1 MRIRANSKTSNL
13 VRAAALATMLCGC
26 GGSAKDAPPK
36 QPAPRAEG
44 GMGRSLQGEGTASI
58 GKVDGDD
65 LKNVPAKQIEELIQ
79 GRVAGVQVIQRAGG
93 GFSILIRGPGSIS
106 SSTEPL
112 YVIDGVPVEVPSGR
126 GINWLNPQDIQRIE
140 ILKDASATSMYGM
153 RGANGVVVI
162 TTRRGKREG

>member
-1 MRIRANSKTSNL
+1 MFHFLVLAEMRIA
-13 VRAAALATMLCGC
+13 RAALLTAALLGC
-26 GGSAKDAPPK
+26 SSGAEKAPPK

-44 GMGRSLQGEGTASI
+44 GMGRSLQGEGTAAI

-65 LKNVPAKQIEELIQ
+65 LKNIPAKTIEELIQ
-79 GRVAGVQVIQRAGG
+79 GRVAGVQVLQRPGG

-112 YVIDGVPVEVPSGR
+112 YVIDGVPVEVSSGQ

-162 TTRRGKREG
+162 TSRRGKR